1 MAERRALVR
10 FESAGD
16 AQVRDA
22 INRTADE
29 AEKAGKRSAAAA
41 DKIGKAIGV
50 ALAAGAGAAALL
62 IKRAIDAG
70 DALDNMSQRTGVS
83 VESLSRLDVVARLSD
98 TSIDS
103 LQKGL
108 SRLAAV
114 QLEAM
119 RGSKDQTALLAAF
132 GLTVEELRDLH
143 PEQVLMR
150 ISDGLAGIEDPA
162 MRSALAAKVFGKELG
177 VELLPLLSRGSK
189 NIEDMTQKADELG
202 YTMSAETAKASADLR
217 NEFTLMG
224 IGVDGIFRQV
234 AQDLLPTMSELAAKF
249 NDPAFRE
256 GIQSIISGAATAVIK
271 LVELGSE
278 LGNIARWAG
287 EEVAVTFNGVSGD
300 DIARLEGQA
309 AALRERLEA
318 QRERFVLID
327 IGGAEG
333 KLEEQLAGVEKKIAD
348 FYARQEQARK
358 AAAPSPTEE
367 PGATDPADAAKAYL
381 DALKEQEEAEKRAAE
396 ARRASAAAARAK
408 AEADRELLRIMEE
421 QKQAAAEFQAS
432 LEDLRAQAG
441 GPVVQAYLDY
451 QREVVRLNELHL
463 QGKVGTEDLT
473 EALRLLTEQRDREVE
488 ALQSRLTPAQEVLA
502 QLREEL
508 ALMGMTRQERDKYF
522 ARQAMGP
529 DATPE
534 ELAEADGLVDER
546 ERAAQLADG
555 MDFVRQQGVN
565 LLEDW
570 GSGVKSWGDSVE
582 DVLDN
587 LRAKLI
593 RMAAEKLIEM
603 AFGQQGTTSTGAS
616 GGGWAGQALSWLGGL
631 FGGGSAKGNAF
642 LDGNQVEAFALGGI
656 PDGPRMF
663 PMARGRWGVMN
674 EELDQEAI
682 VPLKRG
688 ADGRLGVQM
697 SGGGGAGDVH
707 IGQIV
712 LQAETDRSSAGQRS
726 QELGMKIQRELA
738 RSGRA

>member
-1 MAERRALVR
+1 MAERKALVR
-10 FESAGD
+10 FEAAGD

-50 ALAAGAGAAALL
+50 ALAAGATSAALL

-83 VESLSRLDVVARLSD
+83 VETLSRLDVVAKLSD
-98 TSIDS
+98 TSLEA
-103 LQKGL
+103 LQKGM
-108 SRLAAV
+108 SRLASV

-119 RGSKDQTALLAAF
+119 RGGKEQIAQLAAF
-132 GLTVEELRDLH
+132 GLTVEDLRNMH
-143 PEQVLMR
+143 PEEVLLK
-150 ISDGLAGIEDPA
+150 ISDGLAAVEDPA
-162 MRSALAAKVFGKELG
+162 LRSALAAKVFGKELG

-189 NIEDMTQKADELG
+189 DFEAMTQKADDLG
-202 YTMSAETAKASADLR
+202 YTMSAETAAASAALR

-234 AQDLLPTMSELAAKF
+234 AKDLLPTMSELAAKF

-256 GIQSIISGAATAVIK
+256 GIQSIITGAANAVVK
-271 LVELGSE
+271 LVELGAE

-300 DIARLEGQA
+300 DIVRLEDQA
-309 AALRERLEA
+309 AGLRKRLEA

-333 KLEEQLAGVEKKIAD
+333 KLEAQLASVETKIAD

-358 AAAPSPTEE
+358 AAAPKPEEEASTEN
-367 PGATDPADAAKAYL
+367 PADAAKAYL
-381 DALKEQEEAEKRAAE
+381 DALKAQEEAERKAAEGRRAAAE
-396 ARRASAAAARAK
+396 AARAK
-408 AEADRELLRIMEE
+408 AIAERELQRIMEE
-421 QKQAAAEFQAS
+421 QQQAAADFQAS
-432 LEDLRAQAG
+432 LEDLRAEAG

-451 QREVVRLNELHL
+451 QREVIRLNELHL
-463 QGKVGTEDLT
+463 QGKVNTDDLT

-534 ELAEADGLVDER
+534 ELAEADALVDER
-546 ERAAQLADG
+546 ERAGQLADG
-555 MDFVRQQGVN
+555 MDFLREQGVN

-570 GSGVKSWGDSVE
+570 GSGVKDWGDSVE

-603 AFGQQGTTSTGAS
+603 AFGQQGTTGTGAS
-616 GGGWAGQALSWLGGL
+616 GGGWAGQALGWLGSL

-642 LDGNQVEAFALGGI
+642 LGGNQVEAFALGGI
-656 PDGPRMF
+656 PDGPKMF

-697 SGGGGAGDVH
+697 TGGGGMGDVH

-712 LQAETDRSSAGQRS
+712 MQAETDRSSAGQRS
-726 QELGMKIQRELA
+726 QQLGLDIQRELA
-738 RSGRA
+738 RSGR